1 VWNKFDC
8 FIYPIDPPPPPS
20 HLTGALNPKKN
31 GSTKIV
37 AGTSF
42 QAHANPRGKMSESGK
57 YMYQHSMS
65 SNAGYGLPPL
75 HINTAAGSS
84 TSSVYKPRV
93 LLCAPSNTAVDEL
106 VFRLMTQVGNSFSH
120 VIECSYLSFLNWV
133 TGCHWDEWQAIE

>member
-1 VWNKFDC
+1 LRKPNLIVSFTGKTKTILAVVSVF
-8 FIYPIDPPPPPS
+8 
-20 HLTGALNPKKN
+20 LAGALNPKKN

-42 QAHANPRGKMSESGK
+42 QAHANPRGKISESGK
-57 YMYQHSMS
+57 YMYQHSMA

-106 VFRLMTQVGNSFSH
+106 VFRLMTQVLILHLF
-120 VIECSYLSFLNWV
+120 LSVFFL
-133 TGCHWDEWQAIE
+133 I